1 MVWTCPW
8 YEEDWVF
15 KGLGVEGS
23 RQAGEGL
30 GTVPQTI
37 MTKVVK
43 ITMRPT
49 SIQTIW
55 FTTLRPFEIQ
65 DIPELGL

>member
-1 MVWTCPW
+1 MKKT
-8 YEEDWVF
+8 VF
-15 KGLGVEGS
+15 LRGWGGGS

-43 ITMRPT
+43 KTMRPT

-55 FTTLRPFEIQ
+55 FITLRPFEIQ

>member
-1 MVWTCPW
+1 MKKTGFLRGWGW
-8 YEEDWVF
+8 RGHGGQE
-15 KGLGVEGS
+15 
-23 RQAGEGL
+23 EGL